1 MGNFLFFIGV
11 WIVAIVL
18 FWKVLGSFNP
28 VPTMRNF
35 KYITAGLL
43 LLAVLP
49 LPNAYHTILGYFVA
63 IASII
68 CAMDAFDQSD
78 IPWIV
83 AFGIIAFINGLAMPL
98 SVVSPLF
105 PKTIFL
111 PIFIDNEPNH
121 WRVVFYV
128 LSVTYATTHSW
139 VNMIVFF

>member
-43 LLAVLP
+43 LLAFLP
-49 LPNAYHTILGYFVA
+49 LPNAYHIILCYFVG
-63 IASII
+63 IPSII
-68 CAMDAFDQSD
+68 CAMEAFYQLDMRPKMKV

-83 AFGIIAFINGLAMPL
+83 AFVIIAFINGLAMPL

-121 WRVVFYV
+121 WRVVFYF
-128 LSVTYATTHSW
+128 LSAG
-139 VNMIVFF
+139 VFS